1 MSVEPVT
8 MSRLLESLKQ
18 IVEEQV
24 LPGGTLTSL
33 RKVSFG
39 PLRNPMAYPFVS
51 VLPLEER
58 PDEIWNG
65 KINNIRR
72 IKIESWSHK
81 KDSKAS
87 MRSSLGIIEK
97 IKDLFVVNAE
107 DWLISDPDTG
117 ESMMFDVQ
125 MGEISPGS
133 NPLPYRNGFIS
144 GTSIE
149 MDCFSRDDLHP
160 SLNGVSCSQMVQ
172 TDSKTL
178 IDTIAN
184 VYKGY
189 RTGAENV
196 LASTRSFKSFTLPPQ
211 AVYPVIF
218 IGIERENRDHTF
230 AGRDS
235 IFRSI
240 NIHTLSK
247 LLDKEEALKQN
258 LKIADLCRRILFAN
272 KDFGGRAI
280 HYEYRGIVYGQLTLG
295 AQLLYGSSL
304 NFDIQ
309 SFENLP
315 AA

>member
-1 MSVEPVT
+1 MPEPVT
-8 MSRLLESLKQ
+8 MSRILESSKQ

-51 VLPLEER
+51 ILPLEER
-58 PDEIWNG
+58 PYEILNG
-65 KINNIRR
+65 EIDNIRR

-81 KDSKAS
+81 KDSKSS
-87 MRSSLGIIEK
+87 MRSSLGIAEK
-97 IKDLFVVNAE
+97 LKDLFVVNAE
-107 DWLISDPDTG
+107 KWLVPDPDTG
-117 ESMMFDVQ
+117 VDMMFDVQ
-125 MGEISPGS
+125 IGEISPGS
-133 NPLPYRNGFIS
+133 NPMPYRNGFIS
-144 GTSIE
+144 GASIE
-149 MDCFSRDDLHP
+149 VDCFSRDDLHP
-160 SLNGVSCSQMVQ
+160 GINGTSYSQMVQ

-184 VYKGY
+184 TYKNY

-218 IGIERENRDHTF
+218 VGIERESRDHTF
-230 AGRDS
+230 VGRDS
-235 IFRSI
+235 ILRSI
-240 NIHTLSK
+240 NVHVLNK
-247 LLDKEEALKQN
+247 LLDKEDALKQN
-258 LKIADLCRRILFAN
+258 LKIVDLCRRILFAN
-272 KDFGGRAI
+272 KDFQGRAM
-280 HYEYRGIVYGQLTLG
+280 HFDYRGIVYGQLTLG
-295 AQLLYGSSL
+295 SQLLYGSSL